1 MNRSIFSERL
11 KSIVIPEGTAAE
23 DLNKLMLPLCDVI
36 VHMMPSSLFRY
47 RTCNKLQIDAFRED
61 NIYAVSADKFNDP
74 YDTLIRYDIESIR
87 SFVSSIIT
95 CDSMKQLR
103 AFLEQGND
111 FPDSVRQSV
120 SDEMINSIRSHILS
134 IQDPSSI
141 KDNLD
146 ECRNRVLSSIEI
158 LFPILAES
166 SKRFSTIACF
176 CESIQ
181 SVTMWSHYANYHQGF
196 ALEYNLRPTLS
207 HGINNVGIFPVIY
220 EDERIDAT
228 SYIVWEYLK
237 MMGINA
243 PNPDITSSLKIALHK
258 SSQWEY
264 EKEWRLIDTT
274 PRDYRS
280 EKPSVVHMK
289 PIAIYYGQ
297 RMSLEDKREL
307 HEIALEKGIKEY
319 CMYIDNSSL
328 EYKMQY
334 KPFDNNVFNRFN
346 SEQGKQSQIEIA
358 LEIALKAHMG
368 QRDLDG
374 KPVILHPL
382 TVALKGNNENEIV
395 AGLLHD
401 VVEDTGYSFD
411 DLLNA
416 GISAK
421 VVDALRLLTHEKG
434 TDYLD
439 YVRRIDDSDNPIAI
453 NVKCND
459 LEHNLER
466 GRKGD
471 HLKQVAKHTAAKEII
486 HRINGD
492 EGAAW
497 DLLMDLPGE
506 GKYWQAKFAFQIE
519 EKPIEEATAEAG
531 ITIDEYM
538 RFFHPD
544 RKID

>member
-1 MNRSIFSERL
+1 MTSKDLAYYEKCFGHLNVNRMGGQVAPHKPILLLAIMDLVECEMIMLPQIELREALIAAFKWNWVRQVQKDYRFKPVIGTPFYHMSGEPFWRLVPKDPSYAPNTTNITTLREHYEYAEIDSEL
-11 KSIVIPEGTAAE
+11 FV
-23 DLNKLMLPLCDVI
+23 LMLDADARQRLRKVLI
-36 VHMMPSSLFRY
+36 ETYLTNHNSTAIENHSL
-47 RTCNKLQIDAFRED
+47 
-61 NIYAVSADKFNDP
+61 
-74 YDTLIRYDIESIR
+74 
-87 SFVSSIIT
+87 
-95 CDSMKQLR
+95 
-103 AFLEQGND
+103 
-111 FPDSVRQSV
+111 
-120 SDEMINSIRSHILS
+120 
-134 IQDPSSI
+134 
-141 KDNLD
+141 
-146 ECRNRVLSSIEI
+146 
-158 LFPILAES
+158 
-166 SKRFSTIACF
+166 
-176 CESIQ
+176 
-181 SVTMWSHYANYHQGF
+181 
-196 ALEYNLRPTLS
+196 
-207 HGINNVGIFPVIY
+207 
-220 EDERIDAT
+220 
-228 SYIVWEYLK
+228 
-237 MMGINA
+237 
-243 PNPDITSSLKIALHK
+243 
-258 SSQWEY
+258 
-264 EKEWRLIDTT
+264 
-274 PRDYRS
+274 
-280 EKPSVVHMK
+280 
-289 PIAIYYGQ
+289 
-297 RMSLEDKREL
+297 
-307 HEIALEKGIKEY
+307 
-319 CMYIDNSSL
+319 
-328 EYKMQY
+328 
-334 KPFDNNVFNRFN
+334 
-346 SEQGKQSQIEIA
+346 IEIA

-439 YVRRIDDSDNPIAI
+439 YVGRIDDSDNPIAI

-497 DLLMDLPGE
+497 DLLMDLPEE

-519 EKPIEEATAEAG
+519 KKPIEMATTEAG
-531 ITIDEYM
+531 ITIDDYM